1 MIDTTEAIARVL
13 DDVRDLK
20 TRVTA
25 QEEGQARILH
35 AIVGVQSSSSTAWNS
50 GSIGS
55 SGSRAA
61 LKLLTPSSRRLEGD
75 KKVILLFF

>member
-35 AIVGVQSSSSTAWNS
+35 AIVGVQSRIDSMEQWLDRIERIA
-50 GSIGS
+50 
-55 SGSRAA
+55 
-61 LKLLTPSSRRLEGD
+61 RRVD
-75 KKVILLFF
+75 VADAK